1 MFVIH
6 RVRQVGSAE
15 FWSNRI
21 RKEYRNKD
29 DEVSKA
35 QITFCVK
42 LSSLVKELSAY
53 TKEWH
58 TTGLA
63 WGKGAAL
70 TKSAAQ
76 AGVDTV
82 SAATTPTATATVKTK
97 GAESKTVKAAPP
109 VKSAADASEE
119 LKAALLAKTTGG
131 NSAATGLK
139 KVPRDQQTWRKEYKK
154 DSATPAP
161 ASSAPSKAVTSVKAK
176 SSSNKPPPPPKIEF
190 HAPTNKWLVEHQVSP
205 TQTPIVLTVDVTDL
219 KHQVYIY
226 KCTNVTVVVKGR
238 FKNIIV
244 DSCVRCNVIFDTVL
258 ISTEVFNGKSCKVQ
272 INGTCPSFVIDKTDG
287 CQVYLSKETMAVT
300 KFVTSKSSEMNVCWQ
315 DPSGDMKEVP
325 IPEQFHHQ
333 LNPETGKISSEVSDL
348 YTSNC

>member
-139 KVPRDQQTWRKEYKK
+139 KVSTYIEPFSIGRRDIA
-154 DSATPAP
+154 D
-161 ASSAPSKAVTSVKAK
+161 
-176 SSSNKPPPPPKIEF
+176 
-190 HAPTNKWLVEHQVSP
+190 
-205 TQTPIVLTVDVTDL
+205 VLST
-219 KHQVYIY
+219 
-226 KCTNVTVVVKGR
+226 R
-238 FKNIIV
+238 FM
-244 DSCVRCNVIFDTVL
+244 RCNTLLFCVWHRH
-258 ISTEVFNGKSCKVQ
+258 
-272 INGTCPSFVIDKTDG
+272 
-287 CQVYLSKETMAVT
+287 M
-300 KFVTSKSSEMNVCWQ
+300 
-315 DPSGDMKEVP
+315 
-325 IPEQFHHQ
+325 
-333 LNPETGKISSEVSDL
+333 
-348 YTSNC
+348 